1 MGTPNKQNNLLVKT
15 PKYSIFDI
23 SADRKLSL
31 PLGRIVPVNNCGV
44 ELMPGDE
51 IDINLQHITR
61 FMPMLSPVFQRY
73 ILDFVPCFVPYRLLW
88 SEDAPIW
95 NSNKFFNPATP
106 DADRPA
112 IPSCSWRQLFLN
124 YDNKIFGSLLDYLGY
139 PTLTGLYDVVLK
151 ADVTYSGDSDLLGF
165 DDLFDWDA
173 NQSSK
178 TWSIKVTYL
187 GTNKTLSATGSETP
201 NVSFLRFKD
210 WLKRYKEAPQ
220 FSEATSWDEYI
231 PTIPGSQKYPNL
243 VDEYINYIFINF
255 TKVFFS
261 ANGAKDLSLLPFLCY
276 HKAVSDWFI
285 RTDMIDP
292 DSYMSTLQ
300 SICSRLVSS
309 ANTLNYEY
317 SASGG
322 DINARHFIGSGS
334 CVPRLWMDDYFTT
347 AMTSLQSG
355 ANVAIPVNGTIQQLW
370 TANRLEQFRMRI
382 QLAGKRFIDQIYQ
395 LFGVKVPDA
404 RLQRTEILG
413 HLKFN
418 IAISDILQ
426 TSQSDIDSSLGS
438 FAGQGISTGSR
449 HLCHY
454 KADEPG
460 LLLVLASVRP
470 TTSYVE
476 HTNRLILKKDY
487 YDFCNPMFDN
497 VGVQA
502 IMNNELCYRP
512 GDTSVF
518 GYSPRRY
525 AEYMT
530 GFSSVHGLF
539 KTSLDYWHAARKFD
553 LSSSVP
559 ALNNAF
565 ISMDD
570 ADGLERIFAS
580 QSGDNVLCQI
590 YFDQKVTRPLSRFVN
605 YHM

>member
-1 MGTPNKQNNLLVKT
+1 MGTPNKQNNLLVKS

-23 SADRKLSL
+23 SEDRKLTM
-31 PLGRIVPVNNCGV
+31 PIGRIVPVNNCGV

-51 IDINLQHITR
+51 IDIKLQHLTR

-73 ILDFVPCFVPYRLLW
+73 VLDFIPCFVPYRLLW
-88 SEDAPIW
+88 SEDYPIW

-106 DADRPA
+106 DTDRPA
-112 IPSCSWRQLFLN
+112 IPMTSWHQLFTSL
-124 YDNKIFGSLLDYLGY
+124 DSKVFGSVFDYLGY
-139 PTLTGLYDVVLK
+139 PTLTGLYDVLLNAV
-151 ADVTYSGDSDLLGF
+151 VSYSGDSVPLGF
-165 DDLFDWDA
+165 DSLFDWSD
-173 NQSSK
+173 NVTPK
-178 TWSIKVTYL
+178 TWSVKVTYL
-187 GTNKTLSATGSETP
+187 GTTKTLSSAGSESTTA
-201 NVSFLRFKD
+201 FLRFLD
-210 WLKRYKEAPQ
+210 WLKRYKSAPAT
-220 FSEATSWDEYI
+220 SDATSWDDYI
-231 PTIPGSQKYPNL
+231 PTIPGSYKYTQL
-243 VDEYINYIFINF
+243 VDEYINYMFVNF
-255 TKVFFS
+255 ATAFVTS
-261 ANGAKDLSLLPFLCY
+261 ASRDLSLLPWLCY
-276 HKAVSDWFI
+276 HKAVSDWFV
-285 RTDMIDP
+285 RTDLTDP
-292 DSYMSTLQ
+292 DSYMSAVQRAVSYLVGNSTLKQ
-300 SICSRLVSS
+300 VYSTYDQWYKSAIC
-309 ANTLNYEY
+309 
-317 SASGG
+317 
-322 DINARHFIGSGS
+322 SGS
-334 CVPRLWMDDYFTT
+334 CVSRLWMDDYFTT

-413 HLKFN
+413 HLKYN
-418 IAISDILQ
+418 IAVSDVLQ
-426 TSQSDIDSSLGS
+426 TSQSEIDSSLGE

-454 KADEPG
+454 KAEEPG

-487 YDFCNPMFDN
+487 YDFANPMFDN

-530 GFSSVHGLF
+530 GHSSVHGQF

-570 ADGLERIFAS
+570 ADGLERVFAS
-580 QSGDNVLCQI
+580 QSGDNVLCQL

>member
-1 MGTPNKQNNLLVKT
+1 MGTPNKQNNLLVKS

-23 SADRKLSL
+23 SSDHKLTYS
-31 PLGRIVPVNNCGV
+31 LGRIVPFNGCGY
-44 ELMPGDE
+44 EMMPGDE
-51 IDINLQHITR
+51 IDVNVQHLTR
-61 FMPMLSPVFQRY
+61 FLPMLSPVMQRY
-73 ILDFVPCFVPYRLLW
+73 VLDFVPCFVPYRLLW
-88 SEDAPIW
+88 SEDYPIW

-106 DADRPA
+106 DTDRPA
-112 IPSCSWRQLFLN
+112 ILMTSWRQLFSNL
-124 YDNKIFGSLLDYLGY
+124 DNKVFGSLFDYLGY
-139 PTLTGLYDVVLK
+139 PTLTGLYDVMLN
-151 ADVTYSGDSDLLGF
+151 ASVTYSGDSDELGF
-165 DDLFDWDA
+165 DSLFNFED
-173 NQSSK
+173 NSTPK
-178 TWSIKVTYL
+178 TWSVKVTYL
-187 GTNKTLSATGSETP
+187 GVTKTLSASGSETP
-201 NVSFLRFKD
+201 NTSFLRFKD
-210 WLKRYKEAPQ
+210 WLKTYKNAPQ

-231 PTIPGSQKYPNL
+231 PTIPGSYKYPQL
-243 VDEYINYIFINF
+243 VDEYINYMF
-255 TKVFFS
+255 VQFS
-261 ANGAKDLSLLPFLCY
+261 GQYLTANATKDLSLLPWLCY

-292 DSYMSTLQ
+292 DSYMAELKNISMYLFTT
-300 SICSRLVSS
+300 
-309 ANTLNYEY
+309 NTVLKDFTGTTAY
-317 SASGG
+317 SLL
-322 DINARHFIGSGS
+322 IRSGS

-413 HLKFN
+413 HVKFN
-418 IAISDILQ
+418 IAVSDILQ

-438 FAGQGISTGSR
+438 FAGQGMSTGSR

-460 LLLVLASVRP
+460 LLLILGSVRP

-476 HTNRLILKKDY
+476 HTNRLIFKKDY
-487 YDFCNPMFDN
+487 YDFANPMFDN

-512 GDTSVF
+512 GDNSVF

-530 GFSSVHGLF
+530 GHSSIHGQF
-539 KTSLDYWHAARKFD
+539 KTSLDYWHAGRKFD
-553 LSSSVP
+553 LSTSVP
-559 ALNNAF
+559 ALNPAF

-570 ADGLERIFAS
+570 ADGLDRIFAS
-580 QSGDNVLCQI
+580 QSGDNILSQV
-590 YFDQKVTRPLSRFVN
+590 YFDTKVTRPLSRYVN

>member
-1 MGTPNKQNNLLVKT
+1 MGTPNKQNNLLVKS

-23 SADRKLSL
+23 SSDHKLTIPMGSVI
-31 PLGRIVPVNNCGV
+31 PFNGPGV
-44 ELMPGDE
+44 EMMPGDE
-51 IDINLQHITR
+51 IDINLQHLTR
-61 FMPMLSPVFQRY
+61 FMPMLSPVMQRY
-73 ILDFVPCFVPYRLLW
+73 VLDFIPCFVPYRLLW
-88 SEDAPIW
+88 SEDYPIW

-106 DADRPA
+106 DTERPA
-112 IPSCSWRQLFLN
+112 IPMTSWKQLFTNL
-124 YDNKIFGSLLDYLGY
+124 DSKVFGSLFDYLGY
-139 PTLTGLYDVVLK
+139 PTLTGLYDVLLNAV
-151 ADVTYSGDSDLLGF
+151 VTYSGDSDSLGL
-165 DDLFDWDA
+165 DSLFDFAD
-173 NQSSK
+173 NNTPK
-178 TWSIKVTYL
+178 TWSVKVTYL
-187 GTNKTLSATGSETP
+187 GTSKTLSSSSSESST
-201 NVSFLRFKD
+201 SFYRFLD
-210 WLKRYKEAPQ
+210 WLKHYKDAPST
-220 FSEATSWDEYI
+220 SEASSWDEYI
-231 PTIPGSQKYPNL
+231 PTIPGSFKYPQL
-243 VDEYINYIFINF
+243 VDEYINYMFVNF
-255 TKVFFS
+255 ANVFVTS
-261 ANGAKDLSLLPFLCY
+261 TSKDLSLIPWLCY

-292 DSYMSTLQ
+292 DAYMSSLKVAVERITGTSGTTLASWQ
-300 SICSRLVSS
+300 PSS
-309 ANTLNYEY
+309 TQGLLIA
-317 SASGG
+317 
-322 DINARHFIGSGS
+322 SGS

-382 QLAGKRFIDQIYQ
+382 QLAGKRFIDQIWQ
-395 LFGVKVPDA
+395 LFGVRVPDA

-418 IAISDILQ
+418 IAVSDILQ
-426 TSQSDIDSSLGS
+426 TSQSDIDSSLGQ
-438 FAGQGISTGSR
+438 FAGQGMSTGSR

-460 LLLVLASVRP
+460 LLLVLGSVRP

-487 YDFCNPMFDN
+487 YDFANPMFDN

-530 GFSSVHGLF
+530 GFSSVHGQF

-565 ISMDD
+565 ISMDS
-570 ADGLERIFAS
+570 ADGLDRIFAD
-580 QSGDNVLCQI
+580 QSSDNILMQV
-590 YFDQKVTRPLSRFVN
+590 YYDAKVTRPLSRFVN